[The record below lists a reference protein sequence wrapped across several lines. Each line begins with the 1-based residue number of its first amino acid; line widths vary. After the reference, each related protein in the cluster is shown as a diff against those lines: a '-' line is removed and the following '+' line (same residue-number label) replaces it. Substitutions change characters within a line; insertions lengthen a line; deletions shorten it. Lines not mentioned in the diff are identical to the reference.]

1 MKKLLLAL
9 ALVGL
14 VATPA
19 FAQSSTGAIVGRVTD
34 PDGAA
39 LPGVM
44 VNAAN
49 TATGLSRTAVTTADG
64 SYRIA
69 ALPAGSYDVKAQIS
83 GFSTYTQE
91 GVVVNVATERTVD
104 IALKLASVEETITV
118 VDEAPLLA
126 TSAAVGTVI
135 SQAELETLPL
145 NGRQFANLA
154 VLAPGTTL
162 GYNSDPTKPD
172 QLIVALNGG
181 IGRNVNYVMDGGDNT
196 DDTIG
201 GALQNF
207 SLESVQEFKIQTM
220 QYKAEYGRSSG
231 GVLTVV
237 TKSGTNELSGSAYG
251 FFRDDSLNTKTE
263 TETRAGADKQP
274 YERTQYGLSLGGPI
288 VRDKAHFF
296 ATYEK
301 TDRETSYTVNTDGA
315 FPTFDGLSVALPF
328 NDELISVKG
337 TLDLNA
343 RQLLSVRYGY
353 QKNDGKYGASA
364 LAAPDALGTLTN
376 EYESI
381 LASHTSQIGSD
392 KLNEF
397 VFQYTTFDNII
408 TADSNDASVTYPSG
422 FTTGQN
428 INTPQSTEQVKYQY
442 KNDFS
447 WTSTLGGRRHD
458 FKTGAQFIHE
468 PTLGGDFSTGLTGQ
482 FTALNDSLGS
492 PITQIQINGGFFG
505 NSTPIDQY
513 SAYVQDDIYW
523 NDRLTINIG
532 VRYDYWDGFDL
543 DQRSSPLWQALHNQT
558 RYNEAY
564 LNDFKSD
571 DGVLDNDDN
580 NYAAR
585 FGFTYDLKGDGT
597 QLLRGGFG
605 TFYDFPYTNA
615 TILFPAA
622 AVQSNFG
629 VIYTHS
635 DPNGIRNPNGTF
647 FQPGQPLPPNQN
659 PPGSGQPVKDEIASP
674 TLATPYSDQISL
686 GYSWQ
691 VNEWLGINI
700 DAVSIDYHDLPFRF
714 RPNTIDSATGN
725 RRFAPEGFTNLFR
738 VWYGG
743 GRASY
748 DGINIGARIRRE
760 KFELQGFYTLSEA
773 EGNVLAG
780 ADEFRLY
787 DTDKQSDLAGGRFRR
802 DVSVDPLNPL
812 CERCFGPLYTDARH
826 RVTLGG
832 LYRAPWDLVLSGMLR
847 YHSAFP
853 YNEHANADLNGDG
866 FNDLRPG
873 VAHVNTGRADSFS
886 QLDVRVSRDFVFGGG
901 WGVEVLVEVFNVFNE
916 DNPNKVD
923 RFGNPSAFS
932 GDPLQG
938 EQRLAQ
944 VGARFHF

>member
-1 MKKLLLAL
+1 MKKLLIAL

-14 VATPA
+14 VATPVS
-19 FAQSSTGAIVGRVTD
+19 AQSTTGAIVGVVTD

-39 LPGVM
+39 LPGVQ

-49 TATGLSRTAVTTADG
+49 PATGFSRTVTTGADG
-64 SYRIA
+64 SFRLA
-69 ALPAGSYDVKAQIS
+69 ALPAGTYNVTAQIS
-83 GFSTYTQE
+83 GFSTFTQE
-91 GVVVNVATERTVD
+91 SVVVNVASERSLE
-104 IALKLASVEETITV
+104 IGLKLASVEETITV

-126 TSAAVGTVI
+126 TTPSIGTVV
-135 SQAELETLPL
+135 SQTELETLPL

-237 TKSGTNELSGSAYG
+237 TKSGTNELEGSAYG
-251 FFRDDSLNTKTE
+251 YFRDDGLNTKTE
-263 TETRAGADKQP
+263 TETRAGVDKQP
-274 YERTQYGLSLGGPI
+274 YERTQFGASLGGPI

-301 TDRETSYTVNTDGA
+301 TDRETSYTVNTGGA
-315 FPTFDGLSVALPF
+315 FPTFDGISVAQPF
-328 NDELISVKG
+328 TDELISAKA

-353 QKNDGKYGASA
+353 QKNDGKYGASS
-364 LAAPDALGTLTN
+364 LAAPDSLGTLTN

-381 LASHTSQIGSD
+381 LASHTTQIGSD

-397 VFQYTTFDNII
+397 VFQYTTFDNVI
-408 TADSNDASVTYPSG
+408 TADSNDASIYYPSG
-422 FTTGQN
+422 FHTGQN
-428 INTPQSTEQVKYQY
+428 INTPQTTSQVKYQY
-442 KNDFS
+442 KDDFS
-447 WTSTLGGRRHD
+447 WTSTFGDRRHD
-458 FKTGAQFIHE
+458 FKVGGQFIHE

-482 FTALNDSLGS
+482 YTALNDALGS
-492 PITQIQINGGFFG
+492 PITTIQVNGGFFG
-505 NSTPIDQY
+505 DDTPVDQY
-513 SAYVQDDIYW
+513 SAYIQDDIYW
-523 NDRLTINIG
+523 SDRLTINVG

-558 RYNEAY
+558 RYNESY

-571 DGVLDNDDN
+571 DGILDNDDN

-585 FGFTYDLKGDGT
+585 FGFTYDLKGDGR

-615 TILFPAA
+615 TILFPAS
-622 AVQSNFG
+622 AVQSDFG
-629 VIYTHS
+629 VIYS
-635 DPNGIRNPNGTF
+635 NFDKDGIRNADGTF
-647 FQPGQPLPPNQN
+647 FQPGQQLPPNQG
-659 PPGSGQPVKDEIASP
+659 GSVGAKDEVASS

-691 VNEWLGINI
+691 VNDWLGINI

-714 RPNTIDSATGN
+714 RPNTIDPATGN

-738 VWYGG
+738 IWYGG

-748 DGINIGARIRRE
+748 DGINIGARVRRE
-760 KFELQGFYTLSEA
+760 KFELQGFYTLSES

-787 DTDKQSDLAGGRFRR
+787 DTNKQSDLAGGRFRR

-812 CERCFGPLYTDARH
+812 CDACFGPLYTDARH
-826 RVTLGG
+826 KLTFGG

-853 YNEHANADLNGDG
+853 YTEHANADLNGDG

-873 VAHVNTGRADSFS
+873 VSNVNSGRASSFA
-886 QLDVRVSRDFVFGGG
+886 QFDVRVSRDFMFGGG
-901 WGVEVLVEVFNVFNE
+901 WGVEILVEVFNVFNE
-916 DNPNKVD
+916 ENPNLVD
-923 RFGNPSAFS
+923 RFGNASAFS

-944 VGARFHF
+944 IGARVHF